1 MATIKKE
8 DDDGIDLHGITSE
21 VEGAFFWPT
30 KFEDLKNEVSKFNQ
44 SVISICAVKLKKG
57 NSIPEETRL
66 KAVLGLA
73 ALRNVTMTPKLKKAT
88 NMENWTEDDW
98 GAEEE
103 AHPQP
108 QDVDMEDTGSDQAEE
123 KLPNQKIQRIEK
135 SGIVKRPS
143 SSHPIYGLGG
153 IMEGILVD
161 KRGPTRTYIFDPPY
175 RRTSPK
181 AYGHNNLAVGKWF
194 PLQIKALADGAHG
207 DRMAGISVGPEGPYS
222 IVASS
227 SG

>member
-1 MATIKKE
+1 
-8 DDDGIDLHGITSE
+8 
-21 VEGAFFWPT
+21 
-30 KFEDLKNEVSKFNQ
+30 
-44 SVISICAVKLKKG
+44 
-57 NSIPEETRL
+57 
-66 KAVLGLA
+66 
-73 ALRNVTMTPKLKKAT
+73 
-88 NMENWTEDDW
+88 
-98 GAEEE
+98 
-103 AHPQP
+103 
-108 QDVDMEDTGSDQAEE
+108 MEDTGSDQAEE

-227 SG
+227 SGEYEAMDQDKGDILYYCGSGSHENELSVSPETRGTKNLLKAEISKRPIRVLRAGGRHKGQRPKSECGIRYDGLSVLGLLYNVQPCNSL